1 MGQDP
6 SQIRSDIEETRGR
19 LGETA
24 EAIGYKSDVKSRAG
38 DWVSDK
44 KDAVTSRVTG
54 AKDRVTDVVPDAEQA
69 KGQARRG
76 ARIARENPLGLAVA
90 GAAVGFLAGLMTPST
105 RMEDERLGQMSD
117 QVKDAAKDAGREA
130 LERGKT
136 VAQEAGQAAAE
147 TARESGQQQ
156 GQELADSVKETAQE
170 AAPTGGLQS

>member
-6 SQIRSDIEETRGR
+6 SEIRSEIEETRGR

-44 KDAVTSRVTG
+44 KDAVTSRVSG
-54 AKDRVTDVVPDAEQA
+54 AKDKVTGVVPDTEQA
-69 KGQARRG
+69 KFQARRG

-90 GAAVGFLAGLMTPST
+90 GAAVGFLAGLATPST
-105 RMEDERLGQMSD
+105 RFEDERMGEAAD
-117 QVKDAAKDAGREA
+117 QVKDVAKDAGQEA
-130 LERGKT
+130 LERGKS

-147 TARESGQQQ
+147 TVRERGSEE
-156 GQELADSVKETAQE
+156 GQELAENVKESAKE
-170 AAPTGGLQS
+170 ASPTSSSQ